1 VSAAVGRAR
10 RSGDAPPRSTVVRRR
25 SRSLIRRSSGT
36 SFAPLA
42 LVSAI
47 CVAAVV
53 FGVLLEQVILAQSA
67 FKLARVRRQMAA
79 AEARNQELTLEV
91 TKLSSPS
98 RIERY
103 ARTALGMVE
112 PAQVSYIVAGV
123 GSADRRVARHP
134 GGEAYG
140 AAGGVGAAAAAAAAD

>member
-1 VSAAVGRAR
+1 MSAAEARAR
-10 RSGDAPPRSTVVRRR
+10 RSGDASARSTVVRRR

-42 LVSAI
+42 LLSAI

-112 PAQVSYIVAGV
+112 PARVSYIVAGL
-123 GSADRRVARHP
+123 GSADRRVARHTAP
-134 GGEAYG
+134 DG
-140 AAGGVGAAAAAAAAD
+140 AGDGGAAAAAAAAD